1 MLSVEENAGLTS
13 SKRLQEDDNKIE
25 LNVIDEDDDDVKGWI
40 KKYENNQ
47 ALNFTSLTIV
57 V

>member
-1 MLSVEENAGLTS
+1 MLSVEENAGLTP